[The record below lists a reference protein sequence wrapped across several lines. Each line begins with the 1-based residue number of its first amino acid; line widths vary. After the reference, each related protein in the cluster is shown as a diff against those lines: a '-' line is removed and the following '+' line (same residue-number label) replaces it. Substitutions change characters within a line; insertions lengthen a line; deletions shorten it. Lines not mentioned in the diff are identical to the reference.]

1 MLGGMSGGGMG
12 FIFEPE
18 HKAHAQD
25 RLETVMSELKREL
38 EDALPFAM
46 EPVVYDF
53 AINERGTWADLLSG
67 AEALLPAAYYSL
79 HVPNWLRVDPQTL
92 PPERRAEIGKFST
105 ACHTRPELG
114 GMMSSLFDRLLPQPE
129 DGGRPGA
136 KSHRIAR
143 AERL

>member
-1 MLGGMSGGGMG
+1 MG

-38 EDALPFAM
+38 ENALPFAM

-67 AEALLPAAYYSL
+67 AEALLPPAYYSL
-79 HVPNWLRVDPQTL
+79 HVPGWLRADPQTL
-92 PPERRAEIGKFST
+92 
-105 ACHTRPELG
+105 RP
-114 GMMSSLFDRLLPQPE
+114 
-129 DGGRPGA
+129 
-136 KSHRIAR
+136 
-143 AERL
+143 